1 MRNSLAWGAA
11 AAALALLAACRTA
24 PVPAPG
30 APSWTTRRP
39 ELQSREHFG
48 LKGRVAVAAGNQG
61 FDARLRWAQDGNR
74 AQLALEGPLGAGA
87 VHVEAAGSDLE
98 ITTASGTRL
107 TSTAAHAEL
116 DARLGFD
123 PPLAS
128 LRYWILGVPDPALPA
143 TETLDPLRQ
152 RLTRLEQ
159 DGWRIDYGSY
169 LAVGGEWLPARVT
182 LERAD
187 VRVKLLVDEWQS

>member
-1 MRNSLAWGAA
+1 MRNSRAWGVAA
-11 AAALALLAACRTA
+11 ATLVVLAGCRTA
-24 PVPAPG
+24 PAPAPA
-30 APSWTTRRP
+30 APPWAARRP

-48 LKGRVAVAAGNQG
+48 LKGRVAVAAGVQG
-61 FDARLRWAQDGNR
+61 FNARLRWAQDGNH

-87 VHVEAAGSDLE
+87 VHIDARGSDLD
-98 ITTASGTRL
+98 IVTANGARL
-107 TSTAAHAEL
+107 TSDAAHAEL
-116 DARLGFD
+116 DTRLGFD

-143 TETLDPLRQ
+143 AETLDPLRQ

-169 LAVGGEWLPARVT
+169 VAVGGEWLPARLT
-182 LERAD
+182 LERAA
-187 VRVKLLVDEWQS
+187 VRVKLLVDDWQS

>member
-1 MRNSLAWGAA
+1 MRNRLAGGAA
-11 AAALALLAACRTA
+11 AVAFVMLAGCRTA
-24 PVPAPG
+24 PAPAPA
-30 APSWTTRRP
+30 APPWATRCP

-48 LKGRVAVAAGNQG
+48 LRGRVAVAAGGQG
-61 FDARLRWAQDGNR
+61 FNARLRWAQEGNHS
-74 AQLALEGPLGAGA
+74 QLALEGPLGAGA
-87 VHVEAAGSDLE
+87 VRIDADGSDLD
-98 ITTASGTRL
+98 IVTANGARL
-107 TSTAAHAEL
+107 TSDAAHTEL

-128 LRYWILGVPDPALPA
+128 LRYWILGVPDPARPA
-143 TETLDPLRQ
+143 AETLDPLRQ

-169 LAVGGEWLPARVT
+169 VAAGREWLPSRLT

-187 VRVKLLVDEWQS
+187 VRVKLLVDDWQS

>member
-11 AAALALLAACRTA
+11 AAALVLLAGCRTA
-24 PVPAPG
+24 PVPGPAAPPW
-30 APSWTTRRP
+30 ATRRP

-48 LKGRVAVAAGNQG
+48 LRGRVAVAAGNQG
-61 FDARLRWAQDGNR
+61 FNARLRWAQDGDR

-87 VHVEAAGSDLE
+87 VHVEAAGNDLE
-98 ITTASGTRL
+98 ITTANGTRL
-107 TSTAAHAEL
+107 TSAAAHAEL

-123 PPLAS
+123 PPLVS

-159 DGWRIDYGSY
+159 DGWRIDFGSY

-187 VRVKLLVDEWQS
+187 VRVKLLVDDWQS

>member
-11 AAALALLAACRTA
+11 AAALVLLAGCRTA
-24 PVPAPG
+24 PLRAPTE
-30 APSWTTRRP
+30 PSWDVRRP

-48 LKGRVAVAAGNQG
+48 LKGRVAVSAGDQG
-61 FDARLRWAQDGNR
+61 FNARLRWTQDGKR
-74 AQLALEGPLGAGA
+74 ARLALEGPLGAGA
-87 VHVEAAGSDLE
+87 VHVDAAGSDLD
-98 ITTASGTRL
+98 IVTASGARL
-107 TSTAAHAEL
+107 TSDAAHAEL

-143 TETLDPLRQ
+143 AETLDPLGQ

-169 LAVGGEWLPARVT
+169 TAVGGEWLPARVT

-187 VRVKLLVDEWQS
+187 VRVKLLVDDWQS

>member
-1 MRNSLAWGAA
+1 MPNSPAWAAA

-24 PVPAPG
+24 PVPAPA
-30 APSWTTRRP
+30 APSWATRRP

-74 AQLALEGPLGAGA
+74 ARLALEGPLGAGA

-159 DGWRIDYGSY
+159 DGWRIEYGSY

-182 LERAD
+182 LERSD